1 MRIPGVRQHRCCVF
15 QSLWTVWSYV
25 GKWNTADLSAN
36 GMHPC
41 RLTRV
46 HRVAGGDLNNIQ
58 LGKSVAGSTSRR
70 ILWISISLQQ
80 HKLQSDK
87 ATVDVQG
94 TCKRACAETQI
105 QQSARLL
112 PANWR
117 QEALI
122 HSRPLIN
129 HDLMGGKQRDVISSK
144 ALNTALNSTSEDIG
158 SHDAHRKAA
167 EAMIERFRNR
177 STLRA

>member
-1 MRIPGVRQHRCCVF
+1 MRQHRCCVF
-15 QSLWTVWSYV
+15 QSLWTIWSYV

-70 ILWISISLQQ
+70 VQWISISLQQ

-87 ATVDVQG
+87 ATADVQG

-112 PANWR
+112 PGQLATGGSDTLSTTN
-117 QEALI
+117 Q
-122 HSRPLIN
+122 SRP
-129 HDLMGGKQRDVISSK
+129 DGRETAGRDQQQG
-144 ALNTALNSTSEDIG
+144 AEHCAEQHIG

-177 STLRA
+177 RSGTTLRA

>member
-1 MRIPGVRQHRCCVF
+1 
-15 QSLWTVWSYV
+15 
-25 GKWNTADLSAN
+25 
-36 GMHPC
+36 
-41 RLTRV
+41 V

-58 LGKSVAGSTSRR
+58 LGESVAGSTSRR
-70 ILWISISLQQ
+70 VKWISISLQQ

-129 HDLMGGKQRDVISSK
+129 HDLMGGKQRDVISRK
-144 ALNTALNSTSEDIG
+144 ALNTALNTALNSTSEDIG

-177 STLRA
+177 RSGTTLRA